1 MTTTRQ
7 RLDDH
12 VHAFCHDT
20 DAYLAGAAH
29 GPLTCL
35 TFAAKDIF
43 DVGGYVTGGGNPDW
57 QATHAAA
64 ARTAPLPAVGGL
76 PVGLSWLGARGSDEV
91 LLTFARH
98 IATGLAP

>member
-12 VHAFCHDT
+12 LNAFCDDT

-29 GPLTCL
+29 GPLAGL

-43 DVGGYVTGGGNPDW
+43 DVAGYVTGGGNPDW

-64 ARTAPLPAVGGL
+64 TRTAWAVQVLVDAGATM
-76 PVGLSWLGARGSDEV
+76 VGKTITDEITRGILGKMPITVR
-91 LLTFARH
+91 
-98 IATGLAP
+98 P